1 MGHLKIVTGGLR
13 LEGKAFVL
21 DSLIASSIKSRTG
34 QPIVME
40 SSKNLTL
47 KSRHKNGSL
56 NSWIFLGKSKLAR
69 LGKGVYMLKICILCY
84 FLKMLK

>member
-34 QPIVME
+34 QPIVIE

-47 KSRHKNGSL
+47 KSRHKNGNLS
-56 NSWIFLGKSKLAR
+56 SWIFLGKLPNCVR
-69 LGKGVYMLKICILCY
+69 LLTYNYMYLII
-84 FLKMLK
+84 